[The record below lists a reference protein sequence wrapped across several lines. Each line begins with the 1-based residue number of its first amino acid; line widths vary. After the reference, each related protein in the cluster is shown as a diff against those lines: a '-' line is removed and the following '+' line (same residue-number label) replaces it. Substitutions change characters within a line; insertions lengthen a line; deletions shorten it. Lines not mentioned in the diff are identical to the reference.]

1 MSSSGSG
8 VRGQG
13 SAGPINPDS
22 RSGAPNS
29 KGFTLIEVL
38 LALAVLALVLTMI
51 YSSFS
56 TASQSV
62 ERAEVVRDATD
73 LARTLIARLSND
85 IANAS
90 CSADTNV
97 VVFYG
102 KKDELEIEGEKRRN
116 DSIYLT
122 TLTNWRRPDSKETEM
137 WEVGYYFEERPDTKT
152 RVLMRREKRELSK
165 DFPPLEG
172 GVAFELTDRVEELKL
187 RYLDGS
193 KWVDEWGNKSRCNPR
208 PKAVEISLTLDTGR
222 MYVTQTDVGK

>member
-1 MSSSGSG
+1 MSRNSDLPLTPALSPKG
-8 VRGQG
+8 RGG
-13 SAGPINPDS
+13 I
-22 RSGAPNS
+22 

-38 LALAVLALVLTMI
+38 LAMAVLALVLTMI

-102 KKDELEIEGEKRRN
+102 KKDEIEIEGEKRRN

-122 TLTNWRRPDSKETEM
+122 TLTNWRKPDSKETEM
-137 WEVGYYFEERPDTKT
+137 WEVGYYFEERPDTKI

-165 DFPPLEG
+165 DPPPLEG

-193 KWVDEWGNKSRCNPR
+193 VWKDEWGGRTGCGQ
-208 PKAVEISLTLDTGR
+208 PKAVEISLLLNDGSLY
-222 MYVTQTDVGK
+222 MTQVDVVRRQ